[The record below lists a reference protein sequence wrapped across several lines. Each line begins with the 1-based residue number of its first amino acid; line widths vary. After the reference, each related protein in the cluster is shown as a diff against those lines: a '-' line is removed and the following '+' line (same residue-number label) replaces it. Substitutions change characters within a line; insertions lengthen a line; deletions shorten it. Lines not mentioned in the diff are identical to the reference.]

1 MAGKRGHGEGSI
13 YQRAEGRWCAQLT
26 LPGGKRKYLYGKTR
40 REVAQALARLQ
51 RDVQDGLP
59 VADGRQTLTTWLE
72 SWLDMITPP
81 AVAENTWRRYDEY
94 VHHHLIPGL
103 GHVKLV
109 ALTPQHLQ
117 RLYTELQR
125 EKGLSSTTAHH
136 THAVIH
142 RALEVAVRFGVV
154 ARNVADLVD
163 APPIRKHDIDPLN
176 RAEARAYLAAAVGH
190 RSEALVTLAIAT
202 GMRQGELLGLHW
214 RDVDLG
220 AQPSGAPGGRLS
232 VRTTLML
239 RDKIATIKEPKTPGS
254 RRTIQFAPHAVR
266 ALEAHQS
273 RQRAERLKAGAA
285 WQETDLVFATQVGA
299 PLSPRTVYDH
309 HERFL
314 AAAGLRHI
322 TFHDL
327 RHTAAT
333 LLLLQNV
340 NPKIVSEMLGHAS
353 VAITLDLYSHV
364 LPDMQQ
370 DAAAAMATALGWD
383 EGADEKADE
392 E

>member
-13 YQRAEGRWCAQLT
+13 YQRPSDGRWCAALT
-26 LPGGKRKYLYGKTR
+26 LPNGKRKYLYGKTR
-40 REVAQALARLQ
+40 REVSQALARMQ

-59 VADGRQTLTTWLE
+59 LGDGRQTLAGWLTQWLE
-72 SWLDMITPP
+72 MTQPP
-81 AVAENTWRRYDEY
+81 KLAENTWRRYDEY
-94 VHHHLIPGL
+94 VRQHLIPGI
-103 GHVKLV
+103 GHVKL
-109 ALTPQHLQ
+109 AQLAPQHLQ
-117 RLYTELQR
+117 RLYTDLQR
-125 EKGLSSTTAHH
+125 EKGLSTTTVHH
-136 THAVIH
+136 AHAVLH
-142 RALEVAVRFGVV
+142 RALEVAMRFGVV

-176 RAEARAYLAAAVGH
+176 REEARAYLAAAEGH
-190 RSEALVTLAIAT
+190 RNEALAVLAVAT
-202 GMRQGELLGLHW
+202 GMRQGELLALHW
-214 RDVDLG
+214 RDVDLE

-232 VRTTLML
+232 VRWTLML
-239 RDKIATIKEPKTPGS
+239 RDKIATIKEPKTRGS
-254 RRTIQFAPHAVR
+254 RRTIKFAAHVVEALRAHHA
-266 ALEAHQS
+266 
-273 RQRAERLKAGAA
+273 RQLADRLRVGDR
-285 WQETDLVFATQVGA
+285 WQDHDLVFATQIGT
-299 PLSPRTVYDH
+299 PLSPRTVYDQ

-340 NPKIVSEMLGHAS
+340 NPKVVSEMLGHAS

-370 DAAAAMATALGWD
+370 DAAAAIATALGW
-383 EGADEKADE
+383 
-392 E
+392 